1 MPSFIDTLMKAY
13 GQRPPACGLCTRALL
28 FEMPSPL
35 RFGIGHPGCPKLRRY
50 ILVSA
55 ALPTKT

>member
-13 GQRPPACGLCTRALL
+13 GQRPPARGLCTRALL
-28 FEMPSPL
+28 SETPSPL
-35 RFGIGHPGCPKLRRY
+35 RFGIGYLGRPKLRRY

>member
-13 GQRPPACGLCTRALL
+13 GQRPPARGLCTRALL
-28 FEMPSPL
+28 SEMPSPL
-35 RFGIGHPGCPKLRRY
+35 RFGIGHPSRPKLRRY